1 MAFYH
6 TACFVFTIMI
16 ICNAILYPTI
26 FSTIFQQWLG
36 GSPPKPEKEPIP
48 EYPPHMRPGGGARG
62 RMNMG
67 AGPGPGSGKQPMGGA
82 RPTVFVFKVRNNITV
97 NMWYGVLRA
106 VVLFFSTGPVDSS
119 SFMAQSQQESSRGRG
134 MMGTVLPVYAVGI
147 FVYFGYVIYKV
158 FLKDKSPSSNNR
170 GSSGGGWGF
179 RDNGYQDGPSLQ
191 REQEEKLQRQLAAE
205 LRAANYPDWRKGEP
219 RRASSNKVDL
229 SPSKKS
235 SGEGARHYNS
245 FLFFLPPGSE
255 EEVDVLK
262 KRLEETEKTMQ
273 RMMDMMNNMGV
284 AMNRVTQHLASNEK
298 DDPAVVLSN
307 LTKPEVN
314 DQDMDA
320 NEADVDVDVEDLSDE
335 EDLLIGDGI
344 EVSMDRSSEEEND
357 VEQRDSDIE
366 ERRPNKMNI
375 VDVEADYDEQDDEEV
390 DSDDES
396 EVENIGADEDPLP
409 DTLRRRNVKGSDV
422 DDADGTGIEG

>member
-26 FSTIFQQWLG
+26 FSTIFRQWLG
-36 GSPPKPEKEPIP
+36 GPPPKPEKEPIP

-62 RMNMG
+62 GRMNMG
-67 AGPGPGSGKQPMGGA
+67 AGPGPGSGKQPMGGP
-82 RPTVFVFKVRNNITV
+82 RP
-97 NMWYGVLRA
+97 
-106 VVLFFSTGPVDSS
+106 SPVDSS

-158 FLKDKSPSSNNR
+158 FLKDKSPPSNNR
-170 GSSGGGWGF
+170 GGSSGGWGF
-179 RDNGYQDGPSLQ
+179 RDNGYQEGPSLQ

-229 SPSKKS
+229 SPGKKS
-235 SGEGARHYNS
+235 SGEGARLDNS

>member
-1 MAFYH
+1 QS
-6 TACFVFTIMI
+6 
-16 ICNAILYPTI
+16 NR
-26 FSTIFQQWLG
+26 G
-36 GSPPKPEKEPIP
+36 GS
-48 EYPPHMRPGGGARG
+48 
-62 RMNMG
+62 
-67 AGPGPGSGKQPMGGA
+67 S
-82 RPTVFVFKVRNNITV
+82 
-97 NMWYGVLRA
+97 
-106 VVLFFSTGPVDSS
+106 
-119 SFMAQSQQESSRGRG
+119 
-134 MMGTVLPVYAVGI
+134 
-147 FVYFGYVIYKV
+147 
-158 FLKDKSPSSNNR
+158 
-170 GSSGGGWGF
+170 GGWGF
-179 RDNGYQDGPSLQ
+179 RDNGYQEGPSLQ

-229 SPSKKS
+229 SPGKKS
-235 SGEGARHYNS
+235 S
-245 FLFFLPPGSE
+245 GSE

-298 DDPAVVLSN
+298 DDPSVVLSN